1 MVEKKRVI
9 QIGLWLYIF
18 LVCIQFLIHYIKGYK
33 LSQNGVGI
41 SNVLNVTWENILLD
55 IPQSIL
61 VIIGCLVLFQFTKGK

>member
-1 MVEKKRVI
+1 MVEKRRAI

-33 LSQNGVGI
+33 HSQNGVGI
-41 SNVLNVTWENILLD
+41 SDLLNITWENILLD

-61 VIIGCLVLFQFTKGK
+61 VILGCLVLFRFIKGK